1 MRFNTIEELA
11 EHFSVSVSTIRNWV
25 KANHIPKSAYV
36 KIGSTYRFSVEKVE
50 QSLLEAGT
58 EDHKNAAVEG
68 QAKDIEGIIPD
79 DGLSDVFDEHYT
91 TDDI

>member
-68 QAKDIEGIIPD
+68 QAKDIEGIASD